1 MINFDNIDR
10 HSRLYAFLA
19 PLIKS
24 GFRSFYRS
32 VTIVGEEHIPS
43 KGVPCIVIAN
53 HQNGLMDPMTQL
65 LLFKDGRQPV
75 FIARGDIFKC
85 DFIARLLRFL
95 KILPTFRTRDG
106 DRNDVRRN
114 NDIFLLAGEIL
125 KKGGTLTMYPEAQH
139 QHGRYLGPFKKG
151 FPRICFTAVELS
163 DYQLDL
169 QVLPITIHYSTYEYR
184 GGDLLAVVGEP
195 ITFRELYP
203 AYQEEPN
210 HAYQL
215 LNDKVRTHL
224 QRMMIDISDREHYR
238 ELDMLRLMVS
248 EERLDKRDKNDFYQR
263 FIEEKRVI
271 DRLMALK
278 DENEAE
284 YLKIIEETRNYCD
297 LLDQEEFGDRELA
310 NPQTWGRALWKDFLL
325 TLSIPLF
332 LFGLVHHFIPIWLT
346 EWVTKKIKDRQ
357 LKSSIRFALPLLLS
371 PLWYLILFLILIFS
385 LKSLFFTILWLI
397 AAAISYKILFYWLIG
412 VKKLF
417 KSYFYLLQRK
427 SDQVTQ
433 LQKLRKRIIDMIQSL
448 L

>member
-1 MINFDNIDR
+1 
-10 HSRLYAFLA
+10 
-19 PLIKS
+19 
-24 GFRSFYRS
+24 
-32 VTIVGEEHIPS
+32 
-43 KGVPCIVIAN
+43 
-53 HQNGLMDPMTQL
+53 
-65 LLFKDGRQPV
+65 
-75 FIARGDIFKC
+75 
-85 DFIARLLRFL
+85 
-95 KILPTFRTRDG
+95 
-106 DRNDVRRN
+106 
-114 NDIFLLAGEIL
+114 
-125 KKGGTLTMYPEAQH
+125 
-139 QHGRYLGPFKKG
+139 
-151 FPRICFTAVELS
+151 
-163 DYQLDL
+163 
-169 QVLPITIHYSTYEYR
+169 
-184 GGDLLAVVGEP
+184 
-195 ITFRELYP
+195 
-203 AYQEEPN
+203 
-210 HAYQL
+210 
-215 LNDKVRTHL
+215 
-224 QRMMIDISDREHYR
+224 
-238 ELDMLRLMVS
+238 
-248 EERLDKRDKNDFYQR
+248 
-263 FIEEKRVI
+263 
-271 DRLMALK
+271 MALK